1 MSRAWNLTRQAE
13 AALDEIVDFSV
24 QQGRFDLA
32 ETITYLIDPI
42 LERIE
47 VLARDGTS
55 GAKSCDQI
63 LGKGRSSAGL
73 QYVVE
78 RRTSYLIIF
87 DAFDDRIEVI
97 DIVYGGRD
105 LPAYLNEHRL
115 ALERPSSNQRPARP
129 RSRQSRGRHRHRDES
144 T

>member
-1 MSRAWNLTRQAE
+1 M
-13 AALDEIVDFSV
+13 DEIVDFSV
-24 QQGRFDLA
+24 RRGRFDLA

-47 VLARDGTS
+47 ALARDGTW

-63 LGKGRSSAGL
+63 LGEGRSSTGL

-78 RRTSYLIIF
+78 HRTSYLIIF
-87 DAFDDRIEVI
+87 DAFDDRIEII

-105 LPAYLNEHRL
+105 LPAYLSERRL
-115 ALERPSSNQRPARP
+115 ALERPSSKQQPARP
-129 RSRQSRGRHRHRDES
+129 RSRQSRGRHRQRDQRR
-144 T
+144 

>member
-1 MSRAWNLTRQAE
+1 VSKAWRLTRQAE
-13 AALDEIVDFSV
+13 TALDEIVDFSV
-24 QQGRFDLA
+24 RQGRFDLA

-42 LERIE
+42 LERVE
-47 VLARDGTS
+47 ALANDGTW
-55 GAKSCDQI
+55 GAKSCDRI
-63 LGKGRSSAGL
+63 LGEGRSPGGL

-87 DAFDDRIEVI
+87 DEFDDRIDVI

-105 LPAYLNEHRL
+105 LPAYLDESRL
-115 ALERPSSNQRPARP
+115 APERPSSKQRSNRP